1 MPSQEAKDKLV
12 EEKLKHLKENNETYL
27 SHLTFAV
34 KMSTHLFIRSVFFM
48 FHAFFPFFDVP
59 ESLNLKN
66 TCKLIN
72 KWDKYAEERRR

>member
-1 MPSQEAKDKLV
+1 M
-12 EEKLKHLKENNETYL
+12 KHLKENNETYL
-27 SHLTFAV
+27 SHLVFSG
-34 KMSTHLFIRSVFFM
+34 KMGIHLFIRSVFFM

-72 KWDKYAEERRR
+72 KWDKYAKRRKKK

>member
-1 MPSQEAKDKLV
+1 M
-12 EEKLKHLKENNETYL
+12 KHLKENNETYL
-27 SHLTFAV
+27 SHMIFAA

-48 FHAFFPFFDVP
+48 LHAIFPFIDVP

-72 KWDKYAEERRR
+72 KWNKYSEKRHRTK